1 MMRIRQL
8 LCVTVAGLA
17 AGAILPRSAAAQ
29 GGTPPAW
36 LRDRGPGVVTSIFG
50 TYVRR
55 GELLVYPF
63 FEYSRDR
70 DREYQPA
77 EFDMGPNI
85 DFLGRYRS
93 TQKQLFIGY
102 GLSDRLA
109 IMVEAAVIEATFD
122 KSPDDTYT
130 TFDRIEESGL
140 ADLEGEIRWRIREE
154 NEHRPEIFGYLEVTA
169 PSQKDKLIIG
179 DPVWDFRPGLGLIRG
194 YDWGTLL
201 VRTDLEYNREA
212 SIIDIGELAIEYLRR
227 LSPAWRLYL
236 AVEGGE
242 GGAPDEWDLVTGL
255 QWWITDRLSL
265 QFNNALGITAKATDW
280 APQVGLAF
288 SFPLRPE

>member
-1 MMRIRQL
+1 MRFRDVLSIPL
-8 LCVTVAGLA
+8 VALA
-17 AGAILPRSAAAQ
+17 TGVFLPGPATAQ
-29 GGTPPAW
+29 GGALPTW
-36 LRDRGPGVVTSIFG
+36 LRDRGNGVVTSIFG
-50 TYVRR
+50 TYVRS
-55 GELLVYPF
+55 GQLLVYPF
-63 FEYSRDR
+63 FEYTRDG

-77 EFDMGPNI
+77 EFDLGPNI

-93 TQKQLFIGY
+93 TQKQLFVGY

-109 IMVEAAVIEATFD
+109 VMVEAAVIEATFD

-130 TFDRIEESGL
+130 TPARIEESGL
-140 ADLEGEIRWRIREE
+140 ADLEGELRWRIRAEDAR
-154 NEHRPEIFGYLEVTA
+154 RPEIFGYLEVTA
-169 PSQKDKLIIG
+169 PSQKGKRIIG

-194 YDWGTLL
+194 YEWGTLL

-255 QWWITDRLSL
+255 QWQVSRGLSL
-265 QFNNALGITAKATDW
+265 RLNNALGITAKATDW
-280 APQVGLAF
+280 APQFGLAF
-288 SFPLRPE
+288 SFPLRRE